1 MKAMKAREIMTAS
14 PVAVKPG
21 DTVQRAADI
30 MRELNIGA
38 VPVVEDLTSNRLA
51 GIITDRD
58 ITTRCTAKGHTPTC
72 FVRQHMTATP
82 LQTIHPDDDVSEVFE
97 EMERAQVR
105 RIPVVTPGGTLVGII
120 AQADLATKV
129 GPAQP
134 GKIEELL
141 EYVSASGPAVPVGRA

>member
-1 MKAMKAREIMTAS
+1 MKVKEIMTAG
-14 PVAVKPG
+14 PRTILPG
-21 DTVQRAADI
+21 DTVRRAADV

-38 VPVVEDLTSNRLA
+38 VPVVEDLTSKRLS

-58 ITTRCTAKGHTPTC
+58 IAVRCTVEGHAPAC
-72 FVRQHMTATP
+72 LVRQHMTAMP
-82 LQTIHPDDDVSEVFE
+82 LHTVHPDDDVSLVFE

-105 RIPVVTPGGTLVGII
+105 RLPVVTPEGVLVGVV

-134 GKIEELL
+134 GEIEKLL
-141 EYVSASGPAVPVGRA
+141 ESVSASGPVLIQHA

>member
-1 MKAMKAREIMTAS
+1 MKVKEIMTAG
-14 PVAVKPG
+14 PRAILPG
-21 DTVQRAADI
+21 DTVRRAADV

-38 VPVVEDLTSNRLA
+38 VPVVEDLTSKRLS

-58 ITTRCTAKGHTPTC
+58 IAVRCSAAGHAPTC
-72 FVRQHMTATP
+72 FVRQHMTAMP
-82 LQTIHPDDDVSEVFE
+82 LQTIHADDDVSAVFE

-105 RIPVVTPGGTLVGII
+105 RLPVVTPEGILVGIV

-134 GKIEELL
+134 GEIEKLL
-141 EYVSASGPAVPVGRA
+141 ESVSTSGPVVLIEHA

>member
-1 MKAMKAREIMTAS
+1 MKVKEIMTAG
-14 PVAVKPG
+14 PRAVLPG
-21 DTVQRAADI
+21 DTVRRAADV

-38 VPVVEDLTSNRLA
+38 VPVVEDLTSKKLS

-58 ITTRCTAKGHTPTC
+58 ITVRCTSAGHTPNC
-72 FVRQHMTATP
+72 FVRQHMTAMP

-97 EMERAQVR
+97 KMERAQVR
-105 RIPVVTPGGTLVGII
+105 RIPVVTPEGVLVGII

-134 GKIEELL
+134 RQIEELL
-141 EYVSASGPAVPVGRA
+141 EFVSASGPAVPVGRA